1 LNIQSTRN
9 VLKAR
14 LAGRRLFVKVF
25 LWFWL
30 AAVLL
35 FAIFIGGRVGTYLL
49 APTEV
54 VAAFPAVVANEAVRA
69 YESGGPREFARFEHT
84 LMGGYELE
92 LYLIDRFGR
101 EVLSRPIP
109 SECLAIVRNARA
121 DGRILVRSGLNSR
134 SGSYRFVSPSG
145 QPYVLLFYERLP
157 FSQAA
162 SALGLPFFGIIL
174 LIVTLFC
181 FWLAHHIA
189 APIQEIQSAARK
201 VASGD
206 LSVRAPAKIS
216 KRHDELAELAVD
228 FDSMVERIGVLIA
241 AQRDLLNTVSHEL
254 RSPLARFNV
263 SMALL
268 RKQSSSQSEPLLQRM
283 EREVGRVD
291 VLMGQILTLLR
302 LEAGLSSRE
311 WQTVNFSQLVE
322 EVVADGDFE
331 AQAFGKSVRLQAETD
346 ISIEK
351 ADEHA
356 LRSACENVVRNAIRF
371 TPPGS
376 QVEVILKS
384 EESSLPQAV
393 LSIRDH
399 GPGVPE
405 DFLPQIFKPFFRL
418 QSPSGARTENNG
430 TGLGLAIALE
440 AVRQH
445 RGSIVALNTIPTGL
459 EVRIM
464 LPMRL
469 T

>member
-1 LNIQSTRN
+1 MIIPSKRN
-9 VLKAR
+9 VLKGR
-14 LAGRRLFVKVF
+14 LSGRRLFVKVF

-30 AAVLL
+30 AALLL
-35 FAIFIGGRVGTYLL
+35 FAIFISGRVGTHLL
-49 APTEV
+49 PPTEV
-54 VAAFPAVVANEAVRA
+54 VAAFAPVVANDAVRA
-69 YESGGPREFARFEHT
+69 YESGGPHEFARFEHT
-84 LMGGYELE
+84 LVGGDQQE
-92 LYLIDRFGR
+92 LYLIDGFGK
-101 EVLSRPIP
+101 EVLSRPLP
-109 SECLAIVRNARA
+109 TESLSIVRNARA
-121 DGRILVRSGLNSR
+121 DGRIVVRYGLYSR
-134 SGSYRFVSPSG
+134 SASYRFASPSG
-145 QPYVLLFYERLP
+145 HSYVLLFHARYP
-157 FSQAA
+157 FVQAA
-162 SALGLPFFGIIL
+162 SALGLPFFGMIL
-174 LIVTLFC
+174 CIVTLFC

-228 FDSMVERIGVLIA
+228 FDSMVERIGALIG

-263 SMALL
+263 SLALL

-283 EREVGRVD
+283 EREVQRVD

-302 LEAGLSSRE
+302 LEAGPSRE
-311 WQTVNFSQLVE
+311 WKTVDFSQLVQ

-331 AQAFGKSVRLQAETD
+331 AQASGKSVRLQAETD

-376 QVEVILKS
+376 EVEVVLKRDGGRS
-384 EESSLPQAV
+384 VPQAV

-399 GPGVPE
+399 GPGVPD
-405 DFLPQIFKPFFRL
+405 DFLRQIFQPFFRVK
-418 QSPSGARTENNG
+418 SPSGTRTANNG

-445 RGSIVALNTIPTGL
+445 HGSIVAANMIPTGL
-459 EVRIM
+459 EVRIT
-464 LPMRL
+464 LPARSS
-469 T
+469 

>member
-1 LNIQSTRN
+1 
-9 VLKAR
+9 
-14 LAGRRLFVKVF
+14 
-25 LWFWL
+25 
-30 AAVLL
+30 
-35 FAIFIGGRVGTYLL
+35 
-49 APTEV
+49 
-54 VAAFPAVVANEAVRA
+54 
-69 YESGGPREFARFEHT
+69 
-84 LMGGYELE
+84 
-92 LYLIDRFGR
+92 
-101 EVLSRPIP
+101 
-109 SECLAIVRNARA
+109 
-121 DGRILVRSGLNSR
+121 
-134 SGSYRFVSPSG
+134 
-145 QPYVLLFYERLP
+145 
-157 FSQAA
+157 
-162 SALGLPFFGIIL
+162 
-174 LIVTLFC
+174 
-181 FWLAHHIA
+181 
-189 APIQEIQSAARK
+189 
-201 VASGD
+201 
-206 LSVRAPAKIS
+206 VRAPAKIS

-302 LEAGLSSRE
+302 LEAGISSRE

>member
-1 LNIQSTRN
+1 LQ
-9 VLKAR
+9 AR

-30 AAVLL
+30 AALLL
-35 FAIFIGGRVGTYLL
+35 FAIFIGGRVGTHLL

-54 VAAFPAVVANEAVRA
+54 VAAFPAVVANDAVRA
-69 YESGGPREFARFEHT
+69 YESGGPSEFARFEHT
-84 LMGGYELE
+84 LSRGYELK

-109 SECLAIVRNARA
+109 SESVAIVRNARA
-121 DGRILVRSGLNSR
+121 DGGILVRYGLNSR

-145 QPYVLLFYERLP
+145 QPYVLLVHARLP
-157 FSQAA
+157 FSQAT
-162 SALGLPFFGIIL
+162 SGIGLPFFGIIL

-206 LSVRAPAKIS
+206 LSVRAPANIS

-263 SMALL
+263 SLALL
-268 RKQSSSQSEPLLQRM
+268 RKQSSPSEPLLQRM
-283 EREVGRVD
+283 EREVQRVD

-302 LEAGLSSRE
+302 LEAGPSRE
-311 WQTVNFSQLVE
+311 FKKVDLSQLVQ

-331 AQAFGKSVRLQAETD
+331 AQSFGKSVRLQAEGG

-371 TPPGS
+371 TPTGS
-376 QVEVILKS
+376 EVEVILNS
-384 EESSLPQAV
+384 DRDGSFPRAV

-405 DFLPQIFKPFFRL
+405 DFLLQIFKPFFRVS
-418 QSPSGARTENNG
+418 SPSSARTQHNG

-445 RGSIVALNTIPTGL
+445 RGSIVAANTLPNGL
-459 EVRIM
+459 EIRIM
-464 LPMRL
+464 LPTRSF
-469 T
+469 